1 MTTEPEPN
9 APSTKVLP
17 GFDRIAVQLGE
28 LEHALL
34 ELETQMQLAIQA
46 VPDTHRESAKN
57 LVHYVALRQRDL
69 RELQAQ
75 LAQRGLSSLG
85 RSESCVMRGLLEVS
99 LRAHESLIAQ
109 KHDNRAELER
119 LSKCCQ
125 ATITWDSAQE
135 LLHRHTVD
143 VFGPRPS
150 DRHVY
155 AMVTAPSAEE

>member
-34 ELETQMQLAIQA
+34 ELETQMQLSIQA
-46 VPDTHRESAKN
+46 VPDTHRESARN

-85 RSESCVMRGLLEVS
+85 RSESCVMGGLLQVAA
-99 LRAHESLIAQ
+99 RAQESRVVQEHSAREELDRLEARC
-109 KHDNRAELER
+109 RAT
-119 LSKCCQ
+119 LS
-125 ATITWDSAQE
+125 WNSAQE
-135 LLHRHTVD
+135 CLHR
-143 VFGPRPS
+143 
-150 DRHVY
+150 
-155 AMVTAPSAEE
+155 